1 MQRRVL
7 VLLLGL
13 VAANALAPSSFVETK
28 AGAKATE
35 PFYPPFA
42 AAPMPCA
49 ILGAH
54 IGGVGGAVAQTL
66 DGHRAAVAVQAGGPQ
81 VVLQSNAVDVETDGG
96 FVISLPSPPPLAQDL
111 PEYAEDRPGSSAM
124 NRVIRRQRQKISRIR
139 QLLAVKKQALT
150 EHDQWLEQAK
160 RAIERVKRQMQET
173 RLSRSAI
180 RNRIKGLE
188 EQQHAEI
195 VATKRQKLAKELEE
209 TRAKLNVLTEQH
221 AQVVSAKDAI
231 SRKRR
236 RVSHSILG
244 LGKQLKWHNDKLKNK
259 IQFFED
265 QENDLGQI
273 GQTPRSIT
281 KIDRIFEDQD
291 EARMD
296 TI

>member
-1 MQRRVL
+1 MQQRVL

-13 VAANALAPSSFVETK
+13 VAVNALAPSAFMEAQAGVK
-28 AGAKATE
+28 ASE

-42 AAPMPCA
+42 PMSVPVV
-49 ILGAH
+49 GAH
-54 IGGVGGAVAQTL
+54 IGGVGGAVARTL
-66 DGHRAAVAVQAGGPQ
+66 NGGTASVAVQAGGPQ

-96 FVISLPSPPPLAQDL
+96 FVISLPSPPPVASHL
-111 PEYAEDRPGSSAM
+111 PEYVEDKPAGNAV
-124 NRVIRRQRQKISRIR
+124 NRVIARQREKIARLE
-139 QLLAVKKQALT
+139 QVLAVQKQALT
-150 EHDQWLEQAK
+150 EHNTWLEQAK

-173 RLSRSAI
+173 AASRNAI
-180 RNRIKGLE
+180 RTRIRSLK
-188 EQQHAEI
+188 EQRHNEI

-221 AQVVSAKDAI
+221 AAVISAKDAI

-236 RVSHSILG
+236 RISHSILG
-244 LGKQLKWHNDKLKNK
+244 LGKQLKWHNDKLKDK
-259 IQFFED
+259 IQYFED

-281 KIDRIFEDQD
+281 KVDGLFEDED

-296 TI
+296 EI